1 MMEERLQKI
10 ISQAGITSRRKAEQL
25 IDSGK
30 VTVNG
35 HRVNTLGAKA
45 DILKDRICVNGK
57 KINPSPGKVYILLY
71 KPRGFITSL
80 HDPQGRPTVI
90 QLLKGIRQRVYPVG
104 RLDFDT
110 EGILIITNDGDFSQ
124 TLMHPKHEIPKTYLA
139 KIRGEIPENVL
150 EKLTKGVKIGGKK
163 AVPVSVKK
171 KGLTEKNSWIEMT
184 LHEGRNRQVKRMF
197 EAVGHWVI
205 KLKRVAYGPLNL
217 KGLSVG
223 EFRFLNPKEVTLL
236 RKWGSR

>member
-1 MMEERLQKI
+1 MEERLQKI